1 VAAAGVP
8 RPAANA
14 MIQRITKLGW
24 LVVELASML
33 VVLCVLLN
41 LILGKDAGGFIA
53 SVAGNALDFLQ
64 KMPSGTVLGVFLILV
79 LYWTVRRREAR

>member
-1 VAAAGVP
+1 
-8 RPAANA
+8 
-14 MIQRITKLGW
+14 MIQRITKIGW

-64 KMPSGTVLGVFLILV
+64 KIPSGTVLGVFLILV
-79 LYWTVRRREAR
+79 LYWTFRRRETR